1 MQTKQ
6 NKLLIILAITAAI
19 EFVVASIIIIL
30 ITNGIRI
37 DRQVKKEQDGL
48 VITEYEQ
55 VYHVFFKQEIFLSVE
70 NTTDK
75 MIGTLTI
82 RDKNSGK
89 EDTIHKLRP
98 NDKRKLYFAMDNYF
112 KSVDFEIVELK
123 FVEMY

>member
-82 RDKNSGK
+82 RDEN
-89 EDTIHKLRP
+89 
-98 NDKRKLYFAMDNYF
+98 
-112 KSVDFEIVELK
+112 
-123 FVEMY
+123 